1 MNDRELLKI
10 LNSISYS
17 EEEIK
22 DLESRAIEA
31 KNSIGEDLYYVKN
44 DKVLRKIAFI
54 ELEEKVKSLLRDNEE
69 IKYKMI
75 ALQSYR
81 QKEIFRTDIGGWGGR
96 TTVYLGLFV
105 TDTRIFVFKMD
116 STYNLLEEVYV
127 KEISDIESFI
137 DLWEKCSSIGFRF
150 SRGMDILARPYGEEN
165 EKIFIEMIRYLKEKT
180 NAEFKPYKGEKIGLF
195 LIIMGLIAAGAMIGF
210 VINNIKIALG
220 ILKWWIYLSK
230 NSCGG

>member
-22 DLESRAIEA
+22 DLENRAIEA

-44 DKVLRKIAFI
+44 DKVLRKITFI
-54 ELEEKVKSLLRDNEE
+54 ELEGKVKSLLKENEE

-81 QKEIFRTDIGGWGGR
+81 QKEVFVKNIGDFGAAP
-96 TTVYLGLFV
+96 TVYLGLFV
-105 TDTRIFVFKMD
+105 TDIRIFVFKMD
-116 STYNLLEEVYV
+116 YKYNLLVEVYV

-137 DLWEKCSSIGFRF
+137 DLWEKCSSIGFSF
-150 SRGMDILARPYGEEN
+150 NRGIDILARPYGEEN

-180 NAEFKPYKGEKIGLF
+180 NAEFKPYKNVKLGWF
-195 LIIMGLIAAGAMIGF
+195 LIIMGVIAVGGMIGF
-210 VINNIKIALG
+210 VIDNIKIALD
-220 ILKWWIYLSK
+220 ILK
-230 NSCGG
+230 

>member
-22 DLESRAIEA
+22 DLENRAIKA

-44 DKVLRKIAFI
+44 DKVLRKIAVI
-54 ELEEKVKSLLRDNEE
+54 ELEEKVKSLLKDNEE

-81 QKEIFRTDIGGWGGR
+81 QKEIFRTDIGTMGGR
-96 TTVYLGLFV
+96 PTVYLGLFV

-127 KEISDIESFI
+127 NEISNIKCFF
-137 DLWEKCSSIGFRF
+137 DLWEKCASIGFSF
-150 SRGMDILARPYGEEN
+150 NVGMDILARPYGEEN
-165 EKIFIEMIRYLKEKT
+165 EKIFIEMIKYLKEKT
-180 NAEFKPYKGEKIGLF
+180 NAEFKPYKSEKPGIF
-195 LIIMGLIAAGAMIGF
+195 LMIVFILSITGMIMGFIGSIVYTIKAA
-210 VINNIKIALG
+210 LD
-220 ILKWWIYLSK
+220 ILK
-230 NSCGG
+230 

>member
-17 EEEIK
+17 EEEIN
-22 DLESRAIEA
+22 DLENKAIEA

-44 DKVLRKIAFI
+44 DKVLRKITFI
-54 ELEEKVKSLLRDNEE
+54 ELERKVKSLLKDNEE

-81 QKEIFRTDIGGWGGR
+81 QKEIFITDIGGMGAR
-96 TTVYLGLFV
+96 NTIYLGLFV
-105 TDTRIFVFKMD
+105 TDIRIFVFKMD

-137 DLWEKCSSIGFRF
+137 DLWEKCSSIGFKF
-150 SRGMDILARPYGEEN
+150 NVGIDIIARPYGEEN
-165 EKIFIEMIRYLKEKT
+165 EKILIEMIKYLREKT
-180 NAEFKPYKGEKIGLF
+180 NAEFKPYKDEKIGLF
-195 LIIMGLIAAGAMIGF
+195 LIIMGLIAVGAMLGI
-210 VINNIKIALG
+210 IIDNIKVVLD
-220 ILKWWIYLSK
+220 ILKW
-230 NSCGG
+230 

>member
-22 DLESRAIEA
+22 DLENRAIEA

-54 ELEEKVKSLLRDNEE
+54 ELEEKVKSLLKDNEE

-75 ALQSYR
+75 VLKSYR
-81 QKEIFRTDIGGWGGR
+81 QKEIFRTDIGFNGGR
-96 TTVYLGLFV
+96 TTIYLGLFV

-116 STYNLLEEVYV
+116 SIYNLLEEVCV
-127 KEISDIESFI
+127 NEISNIKSFI

-150 SRGMDILARPYGEEN
+150 DGGIDILARPYGEEN
-165 EKIFIEMIRYLKEKT
+165 EKIFIEMIKYLKEKT
-180 NAEFKPYKGEKIGLF
+180 NAEFKPYKGQRPGIF
-195 LIIMGLIAAGAMIGF
+195 LMIVFILSIAGMIMGFIGSIVYTIKAA
-210 VINNIKIALG
+210 LD
-220 ILKWWIYLSK
+220 ILK
-230 NSCGG
+230 